1 MTQDDRRAL
10 TDEQLEAMLAEL
22 EIEKAP
28 ASLTSR
34 LNRIP
39 EQESRKGTS
48 RASEWF
54 ARWFGNPAPHW
65 VMAPALA
72 AVPLIVLAVVLMQD
86 RGPSAAEVEQA
97 RQDLAVAFAYLDKA
111 GVRTGNEIQDILGSE
126 LRHSVKEPLSE
137 HMPFTEQF
145 RKEETS

>member
-1 MTQDDRRAL
+1 MTNDDRRNL

-22 EIEKAP
+22 EIERAP

-39 EQESRKGTS
+39 EEESQKGWKWPWQWS
-48 RASEWF
+48 
-54 ARWFGNPAPHW
+54 FGPAPSW
-65 VMAPALA
+65 VMAPAMA
-72 AVPLIVLAVVLMQD
+72 AIAVAVVTVALMQD

-97 RQDLAVAFAYLDKA
+97 RQDLAIAFAYIDKA
-111 GVRTGNEIQDILGSE
+111 GMRTGNEIQSILGGE
-126 LRHSVKEPLSE
+126 LRKTVKQPLSE

>member
-1 MTQDDRRAL
+1 MTHDDRPNL
-10 TDEQLEAMLAEL
+10 TDKQLEAMLAEL
-22 EIEKAP
+22 EIESAP

-39 EQESRKGTS
+39 EEQGSKGWKWPWQWSFNT
-48 RASEWF
+48 AP
-54 ARWFGNPAPHW
+54 RWA
-65 VMAPALA
+65 MAPAMAVA
-72 AVPLIVLAVVLMQD
+72 AVAVLTVALMQD

-97 RQDLAVAFAYLDKA
+97 RQDLAVAFAYMDRV
-111 GVRTGNEIQDILGSE
+111 GVRTGTEIQSILGSE
-126 LRHSVKEPLSE
+126 LRETVKQPLSE

>member
-1 MTQDDRRAL
+1 MTHDDIKAL

-39 EQESRKGTS
+39 EEESSKGWS
-48 RASEWF
+48 GLKGRIGRLFES
-54 ARWFGNPAPHW
+54 PAPRW
-65 VMAPALA
+65 VMAPAMAAIAVAVLA
-72 AVPLIVLAVVLMQD
+72 AVLMQD

-97 RQDLAVAFAYLDKA
+97 RKDLAVAFAYLDKA
-111 GVRTGNEIQDILGSE
+111 GLRTGEEIQSILGSE
-126 LRHSVKEPLSE
+126 LRHGVKQPLSE

-145 RKEETS
+145 RKEETT